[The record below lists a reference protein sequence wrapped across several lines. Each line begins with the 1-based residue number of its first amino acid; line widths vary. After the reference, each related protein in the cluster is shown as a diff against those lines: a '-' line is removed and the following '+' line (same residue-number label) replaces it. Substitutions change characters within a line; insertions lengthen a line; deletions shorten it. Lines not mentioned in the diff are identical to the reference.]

1 MEEAIL
7 PAPSTMAVIL
17 NRLGFRLRHV
27 VKSKPLK
34 KVPQTAAIFAN
45 VTKKTGKPRETAR

>member
-45 VTKKTGKPRETAR
+45 VTKKTGKPR